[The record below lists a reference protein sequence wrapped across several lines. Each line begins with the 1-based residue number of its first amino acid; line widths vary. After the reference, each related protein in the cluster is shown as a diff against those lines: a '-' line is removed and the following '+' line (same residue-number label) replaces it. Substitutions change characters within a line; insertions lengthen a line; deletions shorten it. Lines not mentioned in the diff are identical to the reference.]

1 MNSAT
6 GRSPGVM
13 IIAVV
18 NLVAA
23 ALTLAFWI
31 LVYVKLFSGAK
42 ADASIAPAALSAT
55 FGFLVG
61 DLVWAVPLL
70 IISAAGLLKRKAWGL
85 LTAQMVNILWLYSM
99 TAIWVRDLHA
109 GMVSPG
115 AVLFTPFALFAVW
128 AIGFLW
134 KRRGLFSGV

>member
-1 MNSAT
+1 MKN
-6 GRSPGVM
+6 RSITV
-13 IIAVV
+13 IAVV
-18 NLVAA
+18 NIVAA
-23 ALTLAFWI
+23 VLTLAFWI
-31 LVYVKLFSGAK
+31 LVYVKLFSGEK
-42 ADASIAPAALSAT
+42 MDGSIAPAALSAT

-70 IISAAGLLKRKAWGL
+70 VISAAGLLKCRAWGL

-115 AVLFTPFALFAVW
+115 AVLFTPFALFAIW

>member
-1 MNSAT
+1 MKN
-6 GRSPGVM
+6 RSITV
-13 IIAVV
+13 IAVV
-18 NLVAA
+18 NIVAA
-23 ALTLAFWI
+23 VLTLAFWS

-42 ADASIAPAALSAT
+42 TDASIAPAALSAT

-70 IISAAGLLKRKAWGL
+70 VTSAVGLLKRRAWGL

-128 AIGFLW
+128 AIWYLW
-134 KRRGLFSGV
+134 KRRGLFSGM